1 MKLSNNSIGMLIF
14 IALATAVFVLMAL
27 RPAIDGNA
35 MNLGVPM
42 STEMAA
48 SASTET
54 STESTM
60 SEAAATEAATTE
72 TTSVETTTETP
83 APATEENLPA
93 VSTEETSAPAIEEN
107 LPAVTTEEAPSVET
121 TTESTTTD

>member
-42 STEMAA
+42 SSEMAA
-48 SASTET
+48 SAPTET
-54 STESTM
+54 TM
-60 SEAAATEAATTE
+60 SETAATETATTE
-72 TTSVETTTETP
+72 TTSVEATTETP
-83 APATEENLPA
+83 ASATEENLPA